1 MDRLSFVLGICLVE
15 FLAMVGGVI
24 KLICRLRF
32 RGVIVGVGPTNII
45 RSRILFGCE
54 FGQVTYL

>member
-1 MDRLSFVLGICLVE
+1 MFGHGVV
-15 FLAMVGGVI
+15 VGVI

-45 RSRILFGCE
+45 RSRILFGC
-54 FGQVTYL
+54 VSVR

>member
-1 MDRLSFVLGICLVE
+1 MDRFSFVLGICLVE
-15 FLAMVGGVI
+15 FLAMVC

-54 FGQVTYL
+54 SVR

>member
-1 MDRLSFVLGICLVE
+1 MFGHGVV
-15 FLAMVGGVI
+15 VGVI
-24 KLICRLRF
+24 KLTGICRLRF

-54 FGQVTYL
+54 FGQVPYL